1 MGSHYESNLMTH
13 FVADAAALGWDLGQ
27 LVCVVCVTSC
37 VCDLGQLSE
46 Q

>member
-27 LVCVVCVTSC
+27 LVFVCMCVGVFHLVR
-37 VCDLGQLSE
+37 V
-46 Q
+46 